1 MYVFFT
7 SKIKNEK
14 NLILI
19 SNLLS
24 FYTSNIIE
32 PGKESIYI
40 EVALN
45 YNALNYF
52 IMKFSLPI
60 KRSFKNI
67 DIPVRFLIFQ
77 FFILSLVLVLIVL

>member
-1 MYVFFT
+1 MISVVYCLNLNNINVIGDVCIFT

-32 PGKESIYI
+32 PGKESII
-40 EVALN
+40 S
-45 YNALNYF
+45 
-52 IMKFSLPI
+52 K
-60 KRSFKNI
+60 
-67 DIPVRFLIFQ
+67 
-77 FFILSLVLVLIVL
+77 